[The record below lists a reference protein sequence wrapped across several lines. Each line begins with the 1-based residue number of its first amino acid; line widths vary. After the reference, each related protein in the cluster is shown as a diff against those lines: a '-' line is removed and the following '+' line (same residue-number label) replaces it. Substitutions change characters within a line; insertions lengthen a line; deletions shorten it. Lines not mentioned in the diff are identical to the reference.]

1 VFTSDTYKE
10 TLEENSRIVDQ
21 NENLQKLLSEAQN
34 EILIL
39 KRQCARLSSD
49 ESASPGSGGIKL
61 TSAFIR
67 SDGKVPSTCPVGGCS
82 HYESVLRGP
91 DIMKNFQNH
100 MNNTHRVIYS
110 FHDFVWLSMTSG
122 FAVQVLQ
129 VFFSCA

>member
-1 VFTSDTYKE
+1 MFTSDTYKE

-21 NENLQKLLSEAQN
+21 NEKLQKLLSEAQD

-39 KRQCARLSSD
+39 KRQCARLASD
-49 ESASPGSGGIKL
+49 ESASPGSGGIQM

-67 SDGKVPSTCPVGGCS
+67 SDGKVPATCPIGGCS

-91 DIMKNFQNH
+91 DVMKNFQNH
-100 MNNTHRVIYS
+100 MNNTHRVITS
-110 FHDFVWLSMTSG
+110 FHSFERLFMTSG

-129 VFFSCA
+129 VFCPCS